1 LDRAE
6 AGMSAPNH
14 PIRRRDRALNEAETQ
29 RLLEEAEWGVLATVD
44 EAGWPYAVPVNH
56 AVVEGALIIHCATV
70 GHKLANLAFNPKVS
84 YCAVTQ
90 AETLPLELATRYAS
104 VVVFGQA
111 ELLSDKGEK
120 RAALRALGL
129 RFAAAHPDL
138 VDREV
143 DKDLFRTAVLR
154 IRIERATGKARR

>member
-1 LDRAE
+1 MSVPSHPLRRKDRELSEAE
-6 AGMSAPNH
+6 A
-14 PIRRRDRALNEAETQ
+14 LQ
-29 RLLEEAEWGVLATVD
+29 LLREAEWGVLATVD

-56 AVVEGALIIHCATV
+56 AVVGEDLIIHCATV

-90 AETLPLELATRYAS
+90 AETLPLELSTRYAS
-104 VVVFGQA
+104 VIVFGRG
-111 ELLSDKGEK
+111 ELLMDEGEK

-129 RFAAAHPDL
+129 RFAPAHADM
-138 VDREV
+138 VDREI

-154 IRIERATGKARR
+154 VHIERATGKARR

>member
-1 LDRAE
+1 LDRIE
-6 AGMSAPNH
+6 AGMSAPQH
-14 PIRRRDRALNEAETQ
+14 PLRRRDRALGEAEVLH
-29 RLLEEAEWGVLATVD
+29 LLEEAEWGVLATVD

-56 AVVEGALIIHCATV
+56 AVVEGALIIHCATA

-104 VVVFGQA
+104 VIVFGRA
-111 ELLSDKGEK
+111 ELLVDEVEK
-120 RAALRALGL
+120 RGALRALGL
-129 RFAAAHPDL
+129 RFAAGHPDL
-138 VDREV
+138 VDREIG
-143 DKDLFRTAVLR
+143 KDLFRTAVLR

>member
-1 LDRAE
+1 
-6 AGMSAPNH
+6 MSAPNH
-14 PIRRRDRALNEAETQ
+14 PIRRGDRALSEAEALA
-29 RLLEEAEWGVLATVD
+29 LLAEAEWGVLATVD

-56 AVVEGALIIHCATV
+56 AVVAGVLIIHCATV

-84 YCAVTQ
+84 YCAVTL
-90 AETLPLELATRYAS
+90 AEPLPLELATRYAS
-104 VVVFGQA
+104 VILFGQA
-111 ELLSDKGEK
+111 ELLTDDAEK

-143 DKDLFRTAVLR
+143 EQDLFRTAVLR